1 MLPETK
7 LDIML
12 ARHASLEAELSR
24 PLGADTFVKLTRE
37 LAEIAPVVEKV
48 KAYRNAVADL
58 ADLDA
63 IIADPATELDLRAV
77 AAEEKPVVEVRR
89 VALAHDIRLALI
101 PKDAMDDKNVILEIR
116 AGTGGD
122 EASLF
127 AGDLFRMYERY
138 AAKHG
143 WKAEIL
149 SASEGTKGGFKE
161 IVAEITGRGAFTPR
175 PQPLRCCRRSRTSM
189 SESKI
194 RICASRPCGRRV
206 PAASMS
212 TRPNPRY

>member
-58 ADLDA
+58 DA
-63 IIADPATELDLRAV
+63 IIADPATEPDLRAV
-77 AAEEKPVVEVRR
+77 AAEEKPVVDARR
-89 VALAHDIRLALI
+89 VALAHDIQLALI

-127 AGDLFRMYERY
+127 AGELFRMYERY
-138 AAKHG
+138 AA
-143 WKAEIL
+143 
-149 SASEGTKGGFKE
+149 
-161 IVAEITGRGAFTPR
+161 
-175 PQPLRCCRRSRTSM
+175 
-189 SESKI
+189 
-194 RICASRPCGRRV
+194 
-206 PAASMS
+206 
-212 TRPNPRY
+212 

>member
-48 KAYRNAVADL
+48 KVYRNAVADL

-63 IIADPATELDLRAV
+63 IIADPATEPDLRSV
-77 AAEEKPVVEVRR
+77 AAEEKPVVEARR

-116 AGTGGD
+116 AGTRGD

-127 AGDLFRMYERY
+127 ARDLLRMYERY
-138 AAKHG
+138 A
-143 WKAEIL
+143 
-149 SASEGTKGGFKE
+149 
-161 IVAEITGRGAFTPR
+161 
-175 PQPLRCCRRSRTSM
+175 
-189 SESKI
+189 
-194 RICASRPCGRRV
+194 
-206 PAASMS
+206 
-212 TRPNPRY
+212 PNPDPKSTPLNSSH

>member
-12 ARHASLEAELSR
+12 ARYASLEAELSR
-24 PLGADTFVKLTRE
+24 PLGADIYVKLTRE

-48 KAYRNAVADL
+48 KVYRNAVADL

-63 IIADPATELDLRAV
+63 IIADPATEPDLRAV
-77 AAEEKPVVEVRR
+77 AAEERPVVEARR
-89 VALAHDIRLALI
+89 VALAHDIQLALI

-161 IVAEITGRGAFTPR
+161 IVAEITGRGAFAR
-175 PQPLRCCRRSRTSM
+175 K
-189 SESKI
+189 E
-194 RICASRPCGRRV
+194 SRPSSRV
-206 PAASMS
+206 
-212 TRPNPRY
+212 

>member
-1 MLPETK
+1 MLRETK

-24 PLGADTFVKLTRE
+24 PMGADTFVKLPRD
-37 LAEIAPVVEKV
+37 LAEIAPVAEKV
-48 KAYRNAVADL
+48 KVYGNAVADL

-63 IIADPATELDLRAV
+63 IIADPATEPDLRAV
-77 AAEEKPVVEVRR
+77 AAEERPVVEARR
-89 VALAHDIRLALI
+89 VALAHDIQLALI

-127 AGDLFRMYERY
+127 AGDLFRMYQRY

-143 WKAEIL
+143 LKAEIL
-149 SASEGTKGGFKE
+149 SASARTKGGYKE
-161 IVAEITGRGAFTPR
+161 LIAGIA
-175 PQPLRCCRRSRTSM
+175 
-189 SESKI
+189 
-194 RICASRPCGRRV
+194 GRRAFSRLKFESGVHRVQRV
-206 PAASMS
+206 PDTEASGRIHTS
-212 TRPNPRY
+212 A

>member
-48 KAYRNAVADL
+48 KVYRNAVADL

-63 IIADPATELDLRAV
+63 IIADPAAEPDLRAV
-77 AAEEKPVVEVRR
+77 AAEEQPAVEARR

-101 PKDAMDDKNVILEIR
+101 PKDAMDDNNVILDIR
-116 AGTGGD
+116 AVTVVD

-127 AGDLFRMYERY
+127 ACHLFRMSELY
-138 AAKHG
+138 AAKHA
-143 WKAEIL
+143 W
-149 SASEGTKGGFKE
+149 
-161 IVAEITGRGAFTPR
+161 R
-175 PQPLRCCRRSRTSM
+175 
-189 SESKI
+189 
-194 RICASRPCGRRV
+194 
-206 PAASMS
+206 
-212 TRPNPRY
+212 